1 MNKYEE
7 AYHWIRVE
15 ALMSCPVLKF
25 NSATNVFECTCNKDE
40 HCQSYVAL
48 QTLQELVDK
57 ETPKKP
63 MVSEKQKIRYVT
75 TYVCPNC
82 KGKFTGTISN
92 YCYHCGQKLDW
103 SGVDE

>member
-1 MNKYEE
+1 MKKPIIGLELKHLCR
-7 AYHWIRVE
+7 A
-15 ALMSCPVLKF
+15 PVLKF

-75 TYVCPNC
+75 TYVCC
-82 KGKFTGTISN
+82 K
-92 YCYHCGQKLDW
+92 L
-103 SGVDE
+103 